1 MGSLGP
7 LEIVLIVGVAL
18 LLFGG
23 ARIAAAGKGL
33 GEGIRNF
40 KRSLKDD
47 DAAPPKSLSKK
58 AGANDEEKPA

>member
-18 LLFGG
+18 LLFGVG
-23 ARIAAAGKGL
+23 RIASLGKGL

-40 KRSLKDD
+40 KRGIKDD
-47 DAAPPKSLSKK
+47 DEPRPKELPKK
-58 AGANDEEKPA
+58 GEADDGEKPA